1 MRCFVNKVVSYLTLM
16 LGNGAETT
24 LSVNNTAKSFNLC
37 GIYSA
42 SKITFM
48 FLKILINICFGP
60 GNSLVLLIQ
69 WQTECPLSPR
79 NFGTYGED

>member
-48 FLKILINICFGP
+48 FLK
-60 GNSLVLLIQ
+60 
-69 WQTECPLSPR
+69 
-79 NFGTYGED
+79 Y